1 MSQSNFDPNQDPYQ
15 QNPQPNQGQQP
26 YPPGYNPQQPG
37 QGYPQPG
44 YGQPVYVIQQPT
56 DVNNMAMLAHLSGIA
71 GFLIPLIFWAVYKD
85 KPGYEFTKESSRRAF
100 NFNFSMWVINT
111 AAFLLMVIT
120 FFILS
125 PIWFL
130 VVSVTGI
137 LMIIFHILGAIAANR
152 GEMYNYPMTFIK
164 ILK

>member
-1 MSQSNFDPNQDPYQ
+1 MTYDPNY
-15 QNPQPNQGQQP
+15 NNAQPNYQNQ
-26 YPPGYNPQQPG
+26 PGYNQQSGSGYSQQRPEYNH
-37 QGYPQPG
+37 QGITP
-44 YGQPVYVIQQPT
+44 
-56 DVNNMAMLAHLSGIA
+56 DAKNMAIFAHLSSLLAMLLSLNTLSFIA
-71 GFLIPLIFWAVYKD
+71 PLIFWLIYKD

-120 FFILS
+120 IFILS

>member
-1 MSQSNFDPNQDPYQ
+1 MTYDPNY
-15 QNPQPNQGQQP
+15 NNGQPNYQNQ
-26 YPPGYNPQQPG
+26 PGYNQQSGSGYSQQRPEYNH
-37 QGYPQPG
+37 QGITP
-44 YGQPVYVIQQPT
+44 
-56 DVNNMAMLAHLSGIA
+56 DAKNMAIFAHLSSLLAMLLSLNTLSFIA
-71 GFLIPLIFWAVYKD
+71 PLIFWLIYKD
-85 KPGYEFTKESSRRAF
+85 KPGFTKESSRRAF

-120 FFILS
+120 LFIMS

-152 GEMYNYPMTFIK
+152 GEMYDYPMTFIK

>member
-1 MSQSNFDPNQDPYQ
+1 MTYDPNY
-15 QNPQPNQGQQP
+15 NNGQPNYQNQ
-26 YPPGYNPQQPG
+26 PGYNQQPG
-37 QGYPQPG
+37 PG
-44 YGQPVYVIQQPT
+44 YSQQRPEYNHQGIT
-56 DVNNMAMLAHLSGIA
+56 PDAKNMAIFAHLSSLLAMLLSLNTLSFIA
-71 GFLIPLIFWAVYKD
+71 PLIFWLIYKD

-100 NFNFSMWVINT
+100 SMWVINT

-120 FFILS
+120 LFIMS

-152 GEMYNYPMTFIK
+152 GEMYDYPMTFIK

>member
-1 MSQSNFDPNQDPYQ
+1 MTYDPNY
-15 QNPQPNQGQQP
+15 NNGQPNYQNQ
-26 YPPGYNPQQPG
+26 PGYNQQSGSSYSQQRPEYNH
-37 QGYPQPG
+37 QGITP
-44 YGQPVYVIQQPT
+44 
-56 DVNNMAMLAHLSGIA
+56 DAKNMAIFAHLSSLLAMLLSLNTLSFIA
-71 GFLIPLIFWAVYKD
+71 PLKD

-120 FFILS
+120 LFIMS

-152 GEMYNYPMTFIK
+152 GEMYDYPMTFIK

>member
-1 MSQSNFDPNQDPYQ
+1 MTYDPNY
-15 QNPQPNQGQQP
+15 NNGQPNYQNQ
-26 YPPGYNPQQPG
+26 PGYNQQSGSGYSQQRPEYNH
-37 QGYPQPG
+37 QGITP
-44 YGQPVYVIQQPT
+44 
-56 DVNNMAMLAHLSGIA
+56 DAKNMAIFAHLSSLLAMLLSLNTLSFIA
-71 GFLIPLIFWAVYKD
+71 PLIFWLIYKD

-100 NFNFSMWVINT
+100 NFSMWVINT

-120 FFILS
+120 LFIMS

-152 GEMYNYPMTFIK
+152 GEMYDYPMTFIK

>member
-1 MSQSNFDPNQDPYQ
+1 MTYDPNY
-15 QNPQPNQGQQP
+15 NNGQPNYQNQ
-26 YPPGYNPQQPG
+26 PGYNQQSGSGYSQQRPEYNHQD
-37 QGYPQPG
+37 QGITP
-44 YGQPVYVIQQPT
+44 
-56 DVNNMAMLAHLSGIA
+56 DAKNMAIFAHLSSLLAMLLSLNTLSFIA
-71 GFLIPLIFWAVYKD
+71 PLIFWLIYKD

-120 FFILS
+120 LFIMS

-152 GEMYNYPMTFIK
+152 GEMYDYPMTFIK